1 MILREI
7 LQRSEEFLIRK
18 GIENAKGDTRRLV
31 AHGLGIAPLQVLL
44 QLDRPMLEE
53 EVTTLRALVARRG
66 ANEPL
71 QHILGTWAF
80 RHLELFVDGRALI
93 PRPETETLVD
103 LVLERLKARQKLSK
117 SAATEGPEVSA
128 EALPP
133 QGPEEL
139 RGQGCEELRVQGP
152 GEPRVHEVG
161 VGTGCIGLS
170 IKREFPDA
178 DVTGS
183 DISPDALE
191 LCRKNALALG
201 IWFPLVHGS
210 LAGFLRPQSLDILVS
225 NPPYIA
231 TGELAGLSAE
241 VQHDPKLALDGGPD
255 GLDLIRTLVVQAQA
269 SLKPGGWLL
278 VEHGWD
284 QGPSTCALCTEGWT
298 EVATVKD
305 LEGQDRFLVARKA

>member
-7 LQRSEEFLIRK
+7 LQRSEEFLVRK

-53 EVTTLRALVARRG
+53 EVATLRSLVARRG
-66 ANEPL
+66 NNEPL

-103 LVLERLKARQKLSK
+103 LVLERLKARQKLST
-117 SAATEGPEVSA
+117 AADADAAPQESPE
-128 EALPP
+128 P
-133 QGPEEL
+133 QGL
-139 RGQGCEELRVQGP
+139 
-152 GEPRVHEVG
+152 RVHEVG

-170 IKREFPDA
+170 VKREFPDA
-178 DVTGS
+178 EVTGS

-191 LCRKNALALG
+191 LCRKNAQALG

-210 LAGFLRPQSLDILVS
+210 LAGFLRPESLDVLVS

-255 GLDLIRTLVVQAQA
+255 GLDLIRTLVVQAHA
-269 SLKPGGWLL
+269 ALKPGGWLL

-284 QGPSTCALCTEGWT
+284 QGPSTCALCTEGWRD
-298 EVATVKD
+298 VATVKD

>member
-7 LQRSEEFLIRK
+7 LSRSEEFLVRK

-44 QLDRPMLEE
+44 QLDRPMLED
-53 EVTTLRALVARRG
+53 EVATLRSLVARRG
-66 ANEPL
+66 NNEPL

-80 RHLELFVDGRALI
+80 RHLELFVDGRALV
-93 PRPETETLVD
+93 PRPETEMLVD
-103 LVLERLKARQKLSK
+103 LVLERLRTRQKLSE
-117 SAATEGPEVSA
+117 AAGPQADAEVPDGA
-128 EALPP
+128 TTPAPEAL
-133 QGPEEL
+133 
-139 RGQGCEELRVQGP
+139 
-152 GEPRVHEVG
+152 RVHEVG

-170 IKREFPDA
+170 VKREFPDA
-178 DVTGS
+178 VVTGS

-191 LCRKNALALG
+191 LCRKNADALG
-201 IWFPLVHGS
+201 IWFPLALGS
-210 LAGFLRPQSLDILVS
+210 LAGFLRPGSLDILVS

-241 VQHDPKLALDGGPD
+241 VQHDPRLALDGGPD
-255 GLDLIRTLVVQAQA
+255 GLELIRILVVQAHEA
-269 SLKPGGWLL
+269 LKPGGWLL

-284 QGPSTCALCTEGWT
+284 QGASSRALCAEGWT

-305 LEGQDRFLVARKA
+305 LEGQERFLVARKA